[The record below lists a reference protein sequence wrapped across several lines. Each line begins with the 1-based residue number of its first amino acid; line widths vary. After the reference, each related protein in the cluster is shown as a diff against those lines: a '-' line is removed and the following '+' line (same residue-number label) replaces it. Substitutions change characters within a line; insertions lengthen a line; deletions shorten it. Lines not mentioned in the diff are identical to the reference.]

1 MEVWKEY
8 ANNGYTWV
16 EMVNEEL
23 SYADHMSA
31 RGEKIK

>member
-23 SYADHMSA
+23 SYAEPLD
-31 RGEKIK
+31 